1 MLRILRNRRT
11 RGYVIQAVV
20 LAASLLLTLSFVLT
34 ARDNLVS
41 QGIATGFGFLDR
53 STGWPINFSIIE
65 ATDRSPYSRMLL
77 AGFLNTI
84 LVGLAG
90 LACATCVGLAVG
102 LMRVSS
108 NLILNVLGTVF
119 VETFRNVPL
128 ILQVIFWYAILTH
141 MPSPRAAI
149 DLAGLGFLSNR
160 GQNGSLDHIA
170 ARPAVAKNSKHEG
183 PIKNAGPGNEPSPAM
198 DQSRTSE

>member
-1 MLRILRNRRT
+1 MLRVLRNRRT
-11 RGYVIQAVV
+11 RGYVIQAAV

-149 DLAGLGFLSNR
+149 DLAGIWQDQGKNAEAI
-160 GQNGSLDHIA
+160 SLLQPVHDSIA
-170 ARPAVAKNSKHEG
+170 DGDCPEDRKVAKELL
-183 PIKNAGPGNEPSPAM
+183 IALAV
-198 DQSRTSE
+198 T